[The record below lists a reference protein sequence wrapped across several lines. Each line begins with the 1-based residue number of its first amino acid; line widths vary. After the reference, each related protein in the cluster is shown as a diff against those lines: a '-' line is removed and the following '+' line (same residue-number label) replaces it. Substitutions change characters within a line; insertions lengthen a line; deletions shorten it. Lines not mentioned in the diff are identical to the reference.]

1 MLKHGR
7 IGIMRPEQFPKLF
20 NVYEQ
25 ETSTS
30 ARGRMRLDEATPKS
44 TIRCIL
50 SVAKPDEIER
60 FSQIGVAVTHS
71 IIQRGLPEAKE
82 QNILAL
88 SKNGKETRWFRVQ
101 AVHNKGELDIDTVYY
116 CEERNDL
123 K

>member
-1 MLKHGR
+1 MLRHGR
-7 IGIMRPEQFPKLF
+7 IGIMRPEQFPKPF

-30 ARGRMRLDEATPKS
+30 ARGRMRLEEATPKS

-60 FSQIGVAVTHS
+60 FSQLGVAVTHS
-71 IIQRGLPEAKE
+71 IIQRGVPAAKE

-88 SKNGKETRWFRVQ
+88 SRNGKETRWFRIQ